1 MVLHGKI
8 LAAMFLRKTER
19 RKNGK
24 THLYWS
30 VVENR
35 RLDSGRVVQRHV
47 LYLGE
52 INSSQAEAWR
62 RAIEVFDEDE
72 GRSRSLALFPEDRC
86 EVSHD
91 DVVRLRLSEM
101 RLCRPRQ
108 FGACWL
114 AGVLWNELRLDRFE
128 AERLPQSRKGT
139 RWDHVLQVLTTY
151 RLIAP
156 GSEWRLHRQWFL
168 DSAMADLLGADFG
181 LAQAHKLYACH
192 DLLLAH
198 KQALFTHLTER
209 WRDLFN
215 ASFDVL
221 LYDLTSTYFEV
232 NASDLPQDS
241 KRRHGYSRDKR
252 PDCPQL
258 VIALV
263 VTPDGLPLG
272 YEVLPGNTADCKT
285 LRDFRARIEEQ
296 YGKARRIWVMD
307 RGVPTEETL
316 AEMRTSDPPVSY
328 LVGTPKG
335 RLTRLEKQLLD
346 KPWRKAREGVEVKL
360 LKQDDDLYVFAQS
373 ADRINKE
380 RAMRRRQLKWLWAR
394 LKKLAEMEVTREE
407 RLMKLGAARS
417 KAPSAWRLVETDV
430 DRKTGALTYA
440 LDRDKLR
447 KVRRR
452 EGRYLLRTNLTDND
466 PAKLWQYYVQ
476 LVAVEE
482 AFKTLKG
489 DLAIR
494 PVFHHDEKRIQA
506 HIFVAFLAYCLQIT
520 LTRRL
525 HSLAPGLTPPQRAP
539 KVRRRADDRRPHS
552 HHRRARDHPL
562 PHHRTRAR
570 TAPPH
575 RPHET
580 RSAGPAAPQNRRRRA
595 PDPTRPVVK
604 TFSVKV
610 LNSLTRVLEK
620 RPNPRSRVSSDKS
633 TTFRRVAFIA
643 AFKNKS
649 SGSTTFIR

>member
-1 MVLHGKI
+1 
-8 LAAMFLRKTER
+8 MFLRKTER

-72 GRSRSLALFPEDRC
+72 GRSRSLTLFPEDRI
-86 EVSHD
+86 EAPD
-91 DVVRLRLSEM
+91 GGDVIRLRLSEM

-108 FGACWL
+108 WGACWL
-114 AGVLWNELRLDRFE
+114 AGVLWAELKLDRFW
-128 AERLPQSRKGT
+128 AERLPKSRKGT

-168 DSAMADLLGADFG
+168 DSAMADLLGSDFG
-181 LAQAHKLYACH
+181 LAEAHKLYACH

-232 NASDLPQDS
+232 NASDLPEDS

-263 VTPDGLPLG
+263 VTPDGLPLA

-285 LRDFRARIEEQ
+285 LRDFCAKIESQ
-296 YGKARRIWVMD
+296 YGKARRVWVMD

-316 AEMRTSDPPVSY
+316 AEMRASDPPVSY

-335 RLTRLEKQLLD
+335 RLTRLEKQLVD
-346 KPWRKAREGVEVKL
+346 KPWRQAREGVEVKL
-360 LKQDDDLYVFAQS
+360 LAQDDDLYVFAQS

-394 LKKLAEMEVTREE
+394 LKKLAEMEVSREE

-417 KAPSAWRLVETDV
+417 KAPSAWRLVETQV
-430 DRKTGALTYA
+430 DKKTGALTYS

-447 KVRRR
+447 TVRRR
-452 EGRYLLRTNLTDND
+452 EGRYLLRTNLTDDD
-466 PAKLWQYYVQ
+466 PAKLWQYYIQ

-482 AFKTLKG
+482 AFRNLKG

-494 PVFHHDEKRIQA
+494 PVFHQSDNRIEA

-520 LTRRL
+520 LTRWL
-525 HSLAPGLTPPQRAP
+525 QGLAPGLT
-539 KVRRRADDRRPHS
+539 
-552 HHRRARDHPL
+552 
-562 PHHRTRAR
+562 AR
-570 TAPPH
+570 TAL
-575 RPHET
+575 
-580 RSAGPAAPQNRRRRA
+580 AKFAAVQMI
-595 PDPTRPVVK
+595 DVHLPTTDGREII
-604 TFSVKV
+604 
-610 LNSLTRVLEK
+610 LTRYTEPEPELRLLVDRMKLALPPQPPPK
-620 RPNPRSRVSSDKS
+620 
-633 TTFRRVAFIA
+633 IA
-643 AFKNKS
+643 ANALTAPS
-649 SGSTTFIR
+649 VL